1 MELTVLLSP
10 SEVNCNFGFG
20 PGFARCRIPETMTPP
35 VLRVPVG
42 GFVVALILVTC
53 NGSIFIFDSAA
64 SLFELAVKEDVGKG
78 EGMEEE
84 EEKEVV
90 KEAGIG
96 ENTED
101 FKGATLLGIEEEE
114 GEEEE
119 VERNKGEGEGK
130 ENNDGIDS
138 EGINDCAITG
148 IIIFG
153 S

>member
-1 MELTVLLSP
+1 M
-10 SEVNCNFGFG
+10 
-20 PGFARCRIPETMTPP
+20 
-35 VLRVPVG
+35 G
-42 GFVVALILVTC
+42 GFVVALILETC
-53 NGSIFIFDSAA
+53 DGSVFIFDSAA
-64 SLFELAVKEDVGKG
+64 SGKG
-78 EGMEEE
+78 EGMKEE

-90 KEAGIG
+90 KEAGTG

-101 FKGATLLGIEEEE
+101 FRGATLLGIKEEEE

-119 VERNKGEGEGK
+119 DERNKGEGEGK